1 VDRVHLTLES
11 LIHQPSNTALEEEI
25 RVASPSYQ
33 SATSKQWFPSRRRHT
48 QTRCELRPFE
58 HCVDADAVAEHFRDH
73 TIFLNSSSLVRIHI
87 AVRMKQHKVT
97 GDENRS
103 CKNESLN
110 ISELKEQLQNRRAP
124 GTHILLLQHQT
135 GNPTQRN
142 HPIHLI
148 ISCRS
153 IQARSVLE
161 EPEATSAPGAVLLLL
176 LYAAGL

>member
-1 VDRVHLTLES
+1 
-11 LIHQPSNTALEEEI
+11 
-25 RVASPSYQ
+25 VASPSYQ
-33 SATSKQWFPSRRRHT
+33 SATSKQWFPSRRHT

-110 ISELKEQLQNRRAP
+110 ISELRTITESPGSRDPHTPATAP
-124 GTHILLLQHQT
+124 DWEP
-135 GNPTQRN
+135 NPTK
-142 HPIHLI
+142 PS

-161 EPEATSAPGAVLLLL
+161 EPEATSAPDAVLL